1 MSEYQEYEEA
11 TEEVTEEKTEEVT
24 DEMAEEVFQEQV
36 EVISP
41 KKKKAAGFLAIFLGW
56 CGVDQFYLG
65 KVGHGILS
73 IGITLACVI
82 AVIIAAIVAVVVSVL
97 SLGILA
103 IPAILV
109 LALIAILAI
118 AGEYVWPIVRAV
130 KAFRGKA
137 KDKNGA
143 LVID

>member
-1 MSEYQEYEEA
+1 MAEYQEYEEVV
-11 TEEVTEEKTEEVT
+11 EEET
-24 DEMAEEVFQEQV
+24 EEVFQEQV

-41 KKKKAAGFLAIFLGW
+41 KKKKVAGFLAIFLGW

-65 KVGHGILS
+65 KVGHGIMS

-82 AVIIAAIVAVVVSVL
+82 AVIIAVIVAVVVSVI
-97 SLGILA
+97 SLGILV

-109 LALIAILAI
+109 LALITILAI
-118 AGEYVWPIVRAV
+118 AGEFVWPIIRAV

-143 LVID
+143 VVID

>member
-1 MSEYQEYEEA
+1 MAEYQEYEEMN
-11 TEEVTEEKTEEVT
+11 EEVT
-24 DEMAEEVFQEQV
+24 DEMTDEMTEEVSGEQV

-41 KKKKAAGFLAIFLGW
+41 KKKKVAGFLAIFLGW

-65 KVGHGILS
+65 KVGHGIMS

-82 AVIIAAIVAVVVSVL
+82 AVIIAAIVAVVVSVI
-97 SLGILA
+97 SLGILV

-118 AGEYVWPIVRAV
+118 AGEFVWPIIRAV

-143 LVID
+143 VVID